1 MGVLNAH
8 ALPEES
14 RVASSLDNVG
24 SHFENEYPI
33 VEINYIAWFKFE
45 SNNVSDNSVRQ

>member
-24 SHFENEYPI
+24 SHFEKEYPI